1 MAKLFGGGTQSS
13 APSPATGDTSG
24 SDTEDFVG
32 TSDEGAFEDDDDP
45 EEDSAVE
52 DEDKGEEGKVEVEEN
67 SDADSSD
74 ADSSPT
80 PVTGGRRG
88 RRRGAARN
96 GR

>member
-1 MAKLFGGGTQSS
+1 MAKLFGAGTQSS
-13 APSPATGDTSG
+13 APSPATRDTSD

-45 EEDSAVE
+45 EEDSAVD
-52 DEDKGEEGKVEVEEN
+52 DEDKGGEGKVEVEE
-67 SDADSSD
+67 DS
-74 ADSSPT
+74 DSSPT

-88 RRRGAARN
+88 RRRGATRK